1 MGLRLCALLG
11 EVDPGIDDEVVMQ
24 RANEANALLLTS
36 DSDFGDL
43 VFRQRK
49 LSVGVILVRL
59 SDLSPESKAGTER
72 SHDEGK

>member
-1 MGLRLCALLG
+1 MTYVA

-59 SDLSPESKAGTER
+59 WGLSPESKAGIVASALRT
-72 SHDEGK
+72 